1 MFALQALEHLRLA
14 TLSCANQN
22 PKLSC
27 RPANHGPHFQPEFQ
41 VWLRGTAL
49 IRRAQGP
56 VTPVTWHAQGPIIQ
70 HAQGPIIPVTGMHKA
85 LSPGITR
92 PCVQSP
98 APEAKQAFDRQGKPD
113 SHSGRRLDS
122 LSIRQ
127 PDIVSTVSPA
137 CTVCQF
143 GEGLML
149 PSVSPSKQPG

>member
-49 IRRAQGP
+49 IWHARGP
-56 VTPVTWHAQGPIIQ
+56 VIPGTW

-113 SHSGRRLDS
+113 SHSGRHLDS
-122 LSIRQ
+122 LSTRQ
-127 PDIVSTVSPA
+127 PNILSTISPA

-149 PSVSPSKQPG
+149 PSVSPCKQPG